1 MPCIG
6 YEETGNDEQA
16 GISSGTTPPG
26 LVVGMGRVCCL
37 YRTGSFAAVVNTR
50 NSYIR
55 VYDDTGVDV
64 VPPFL
69 VGEVAGSLSVDAD
82 REQLKVFAESIL
94 EWLAQSEQS
103 GGARIYRL
111 PRR

>member
-1 MPCIG
+1 MN
-6 YEETGNDEQA
+6 TGN
-16 GISSGTTPPG
+16 G
-26 LVVGMGRVCCL
+26 
-37 YRTGSFAAVVNTR
+37 
-50 NSYIR
+50 YIR
-55 VYDDTGVDV
+55 VYEDAGLDV

-82 REQLKVFAESIL
+82 RQQLKVFAESIL
-94 EWLAQSEQS
+94 EWLARSEQS